1 MDTGVNDNYSAWDVF
16 YGVSSFNQTL
26 DNFNIS
32 KVTTMEVMYYGAS
45 KFYYD
50 IYWDVSR
57 GSNTTSSQVAKATCT
72 GFLIFLQVHPYMYTI
87 ACMNQTL

>member
-1 MDTGVNDNYSAWDVF
+1 
-16 YGVSSFNQTL
+16 
-26 DNFNIS
+26 
-32 KVTTMEVMYYGAS
+32 MEDMYYGAS

-57 GSNTTSSQVAKATCT
+57 GSNTTSSQVAKAT

-87 ACMNQTL
+87 ACMDQTL

>member
-32 KVTTMEVMYYGAS
+32 KVTTMEDMYYGAS

-57 GSNTTSSQVAKATCT
+57 GSNTTSSQVAKAT

-87 ACMNQTL
+87 ACMDQTL